1 MKFCVCKKCGNMVEF
16 FKKSGCNV
24 FCCGEEMHELK
35 AGTTDAATE
44 KHVPVV
50 NVEGDKVTVEVG
62 SVEHPMMEN
71 HFIQWIVVETN
82 RGSQRVNLEYTD
94 KPKAEFKLA
103 EGENFVAAYEYCN
116 LHGLWKAE

>member
-1 MKFCVCKKCGNMVEF
+1 MKFCICKKCGNMVEF

-50 NVEGDKVTVEVG
+50 KVEGDKASLEFVDVTEEESEMILQMCSSLY
-62 SVEHPMMEN
+62 SV
-71 HFIQWIVVETN
+71 
-82 RGSQRVNLEYTD
+82 RV
-94 KPKAEFKLA
+94 K
-103 EGENFVAAYEYCN
+103 
-116 LHGLWKAE
+116 